1 MTVQSNLL
9 MLRLA
14 QARKSCPSYPAH
26 WEQWTALTPPPSP
39 LTCHHR
45 SSALCQL
52 GPFWSHLTRPGSPCP
67 TQTLAPKI
75 LWGDPGL
82 PHLRGSSSLSL
93 LHFALRNL
101 SFSPFLSCFLNPLRY
116 GYTSWD
122 HRWKA
127 ESFCLLSALSPLP
140 SCWLSSSACLP
151 QPLLL
156 SQIPPSAATS
166 SRSFLLLPMCS
177 WLFCSPF

>member
-1 MTVQSNLL
+1 MDSFDTPSLPIDLPPQILSIVPAGTLL
-9 MLRLA
+9 E
-14 QARKSCPSYPAH
+14 PPY
-26 WEQWTALTPPPSP
+26 TAWFPMPNPDS
-39 LTCHHR
+39 
-45 SSALCQL
+45 
-52 GPFWSHLTRPGSPCP
+52 RP
-67 TQTLAPKI
+67 QKI

-156 SQIPPSAATS
+156 SQIPPSPATS